1 MANPKDIFGV
11 IGFAWFSPLKMSTFE
26 LGPMEAWDFGAGWL
40 DQQILVPK
48 KLEARGSRHC
58 VADVALNM
66 RRRKKWIKTG
76 ENKRHTQLESRD
88 LSVASRKNPPTEL
101 VSWSDSKTYP
111 YFWSSNGW
119 VVERYKPLIYNS
131 IVPTL
136 LGADVFREYLE
147 KTWGWHPPPTEQE
160 SGHIENT
167 IKWG

>member
-1 MANPKDIFGV
+1 
-11 IGFAWFSPLKMSTFE
+11 MSTFE

-101 VSWSDSKTYP
+101 VS
-111 YFWSSNGW
+111 
-119 VVERYKPLIYNS
+119 
-131 IVPTL
+131 
-136 LGADVFREYLE
+136 
-147 KTWGWHPPPTEQE
+147 
-160 SGHIENT
+160 
-167 IKWG
+167 